1 MKEGDMEKTHIV
13 YQKRLDEGKKDK

>member
-1 MKEGDMEKTHIV
+1 MKEGDMEKTHVV